1 MILWRRLRSMLFRQS
16 FLPEYQHG
24 YRHHETALQF
34 DYTLFDTS
42 PWSMPRGHLCRRR
55 PCLDINKLELVA
67 YICRPFNI
75 FSMRITENLQEN
87 FPFISVITHVSQEY
101 VGIIINQD
109 AAITSL
115 YDYASIKTEPE
126 KAKFLELGEAWWWES
141 NRQIPINIFL
151 SREIFEFRYAIK
163 NFSTKDVRLVLG
175 PCTSLNDIITK
186 RIKRKSIT
194 LVRKAT

>member
-1 MILWRRLRSMLFRQS
+1 
-16 FLPEYQHG
+16 
-24 YRHHETALQF
+24 
-34 DYTLFDTS
+34 
-42 PWSMPRGHLCRRR
+42 
-55 PCLDINKLELVA
+55 
-67 YICRPFNI
+67 
-75 FSMRITENLQEN
+75 MRITENLQEN
-87 FPFISVITHVSQEY
+87 FPFISVINHVDREY

-109 AAITSL
+109 AQITSL
-115 YDYASIKTEPE
+115 YDYSSIRSDEE

-151 SREIFEFRYAIK
+151 AREIFIFRYSIK
-163 NFSTKDVRLVLG
+163 NFSTKDVKVMLG